1 MSQTKL
7 LNIFQV
13 TQMTK
18 LNVLMYTAQNL
29 GVSPY

>member
-7 LNIFQV
+7 LNILQV

-18 LNVLMYTAQNL
+18 LNVLMYTAQN
-29 GVSPY
+29 PY